1 VSNQGV
7 PSFDLSE
14 VKKLIEKGHWRPT
27 NEAAKCA
34 RELEFDGQDIV
45 DCIRELVA
53 NDFYKTMESIT
64 LQGTMQDVYRP
75 SYCGVQIYLKLQIQQ
90 TLLQRRV
97 VVISFKRK

>member
-1 VSNQGV
+1 M

-14 VKKLIEKGHWRPT
+14 VKRLVEKGQWRPT
-27 NEAAKCA
+27 YEAAKYA

-45 DCIRELVA
+45 ECIRELVA
-53 NDFYKTMESIT
+53 NDFYKTMESTT

-75 SYCGVQIYLKLQIQQ
+75 WYCDVQIYLKLQVQQ

>member
-1 VSNQGV
+1 M

-14 VKKLIEKGHWRPT
+14 VKRLVEKGQWRPT
-27 NEAAKCA
+27 NEAVKCA

-45 DCIRELVA
+45 ECIRELVA
-53 NDFYKTMESIT
+53 NDFYKTMESTT

-75 SYCGVQIYLKLQIQQ
+75 WYCDVQIYLKLQVQQ